1 MERRA
6 DAVEE
11 ELRISFTKQL
21 LRLREENVNEITFSN
36 QLTNIERKFLHKLA
50 GELGLVSHSHG
61 KGEERKIT
69 VTKRTGNNELSVENA
84 DEIPVV
90 QFSKSTTKLLKTQFH
105 VIDPSVMEKL
115 NNTEVSRSFAFDV
128 SNKPNTVEQDKRV
141 IMSAYERAQRDR
153 LAHPNY
159 GKIQESRSSLPAFE
173 HAANVCKL
181 IEENQIV
188 LVSGETGC
196 GKTTQVPQFLL
207 DEPKLGSTCRIV
219 VTQPRRISAISVAE
233 RIAKERGEEIGKTIG
248 YNIRMESEK
257 SKSTQVLFVTP
268 GVLLRKLITD
278 PFLEEFSHIII
289 DEAHE
294 RDRHTEFL
302 LIILRDICKK
312 RQNLKLVL
320 MSATLHTNKISSYFG
335 GCPHIHIGG
344 SVFPVQ
350 EYFLEHVL
358 RFTEYMKSSTNDG
371 SLVIANTA
379 TSALSQVS
387 QSYTCSICQSG
398 PFKTPGELGSHSAFC
413 FTSNG
418 PSKGKNANY
427 YKNTNIN
434 ELARVL
440 YGAAKAPVVSSRAKL
455 IASYSER
462 MEKEAVNDGVDS
474 DAGSSDDEDGGA
486 SLKTSTIAADM
497 RTVSVEDSSAELL
510 LSQYHSQFDDS
521 QVDYDLIIALLM
533 YIFKSSEFC
542 QQGSVLIFLPGWDDI
557 NKLYRLLLSTGEFN
571 DQKYKIIQ
579 LHSGIA
585 KKEQS
590 MVFESLNEG
599 EHKIILSTNIAETS
613 ITIDDVVVVIDSGR
627 QKEKTYDPHVKLDY
641 LKAAWVSQAAARQ
654 RKGRA
659 GRTRSGVCFHLF
671 SAKRHKSLAE
681 HQDSELLRMP
691 LEELVLQAKQLGLAP
706 GMGDA
711 HDSIQSFLAKAL
723 DPPHELSVTNA
734 VSLLKSIYCLDS
746 DENVTPIG
754 AAISRLPVDPRIGRL
769 ILIGSLFGIA
779 PAIVTVAAAMGYR
792 DPFVMPMND
801 QQKRLCDKV
810 KSTLSNGMPSDQLL
824 LYKAVE
830 GFKNASSNRSNVGK
844 SYQYCDENFLSRSTM
859 MYLVDLT
866 KQLTFLLE
874 DIGIVTSR
882 AYNQRNNGN
891 SNLLM
896 SIIGVGLY
904 PDIAVRVAGSSLF
917 HTEKKIK
924 CRIHPSSINF
934 KTPLYKTECKNAI
947 EAVGYQDLVSINTAN
962 GGFSNANI
970 AMLGSN
976 PVSIFSLFLTS
987 GKLTEKKVLE
997 NGQLLVEV
1005 DEWLLVKVDADIYN
1019 CIVNARN
1026 CLTAAMFVYIN
1037 APDSFN
1043 ASPLSFCVEAIVN
1056 ALAAEQPQVTSAAT
1070 GSVATG
1076 GSNKSQHSG
1085 GASTG
1090 YNKGQHHRKA

>member
-1 MERRA
+1 MDRRA

-21 LRLREENVNEITFSN
+21 LRLREENLNEITFSN

-61 KGEERKIT
+61 KGEDRKIT
-69 VTKRTGNNELSVENA
+69 VTKRAGNNELSVDKE

-90 QFSKSTTKLLKTQFH
+90 QFSKTTTKLLKTQFH
-105 VIDPSVMEKL
+105 VVDPSVMATL
-115 NNTEVSRSFAFDV
+115 NTTEVSRSFAFDV
-128 SNKPNTVEQDKRV
+128 SNKPNAAEQDKRV
-141 IMSAYERAQRDR
+141 IMSSYERAQRDR

-159 GKIQESRSSLPAFE
+159 SKVQESRSSLPAFE

-207 DEPKLGSTCRIV
+207 DDPKIGSTCRIV

-233 RIAKERGEEIGKTIG
+233 RIAKERTEEIGKTIG

-278 PFLEEFSHIII
+278 PLLEEFTHVII

-302 LIILRDICKK
+302 LIILRDICSK
-312 RQNLKLVL
+312 RQKLKLVL

-358 RFTEYMKSSTNDG
+358 RFTEYMKSSANDG
-371 SLVIANTA
+371 ASVIANTA
-379 TSALSQVS
+379 TGALSQLS
-387 QSYTCSICQSG
+387 QAYTCSICQSG

-418 PSKGKNANY
+418 PSKGKNTNY
-427 YKNTNIN
+427 YKHTNIN

-440 YGAAKAPVVSSRAKL
+440 YGAAKAPTTSPRAKL

-462 MEKEAVNDGVDS
+462 MEKEAVKDALDEDS
-474 DAGSSDDEDGGA
+474 DPGSSDDEDGAA

-497 RTVSVEDSSAELL
+497 RTISVEDSSAELL

-521 QVDYDLIIALLM
+521 QVDYDLIMALLL

-557 NKLYRLLLSTGEFN
+557 NKLYRLLQATGEFN
-571 DQKYKIIQ
+571 DQKYKIFQ

-590 MVFESLNEG
+590 MVFEPLNEG

-641 LKAAWVSQAAARQ
+641 LKATWVSQAAARQ

-691 LEELVLQAKQLGLAP
+691 LEELVLQAKHLGLAP
-706 GMGDA
+706 GMGNA

-723 DPPHELSVTNA
+723 DPPHELSVANA
-734 VSLLKSIYCLDS
+734 VALLKSINCLDS
-746 DENVTPIG
+746 NENVTPIG

-769 ILIGSLFGIA
+769 ILIGSLLGVA

-801 QQKRLCDKV
+801 QQKKLCDKV
-810 KSTLSNGMPSDQLL
+810 KSMLSNGMPSDQLL

-830 GFKNASSNRSNVGK
+830 GFKSAFSNHSNVGK
-844 SYQYCDENFLSRSTM
+844 SYQYCDEHFLSRSTM

-866 KQLTFLLE
+866 KQLTFLME

-891 SNLLM
+891 NNLLM
-896 SIIGVGLY
+896 SIVGVGLY

-976 PVSIFSLFLTS
+976 PVSIFSLLMTS
-987 GKLTEKKVLE
+987 GKITEKKVLG
-997 NGQLLVEV
+997 NSQVLVEI
-1005 DEWLLVKVDADIYN
+1005 DEWLHVKFDVDIYR

-1037 APDSFN
+1037 APDTFN
-1043 ASPLSFCVEAIVN
+1043 SSPLSFSVEAIVN

-1070 GSVATG
+1070 NSASNG
-1076 GSNKSQHSG
+1076 GSNKNPHAAV
-1085 GASTG
+1085 GASMG
-1090 YNKGQHHRKA
+1090 KSKYKH